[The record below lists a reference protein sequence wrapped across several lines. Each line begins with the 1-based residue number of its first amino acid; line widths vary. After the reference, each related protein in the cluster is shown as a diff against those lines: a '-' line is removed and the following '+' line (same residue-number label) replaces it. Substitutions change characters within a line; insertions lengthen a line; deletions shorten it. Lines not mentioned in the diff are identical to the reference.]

1 MPLPRAL
8 QSLHCFWRHRRK
20 KLTAI
25 SRKHPHSCLHLN
37 SSQCCHLNQ
46 PLIISNINCCDISN
60 SYLWLHHLYVLKC
73 ISYSHPSASPL
84 ARVLFCPDLSKRLC
98 KTPACCCS
106 PRPSLTQCH
115 IVSNL
120 SRQGTDLFEVWGIVT
135 GRTQF

>member
-8 QSLHCFWRHRRK
+8 LSLHCFWRHRRK

-25 SRKHPHSCLHLN
+25 SRKYPHSCLHLN

-60 SYLWLHHLYVLKC
+60 SYLGLHHLYVLKC

-98 KTPACCCS
+98 KPPSPVLLLSTPFPHSMSHRLKLAS
-106 PRPSLTQCH
+106 DKAQTYLKSGVL
-115 IVSNL
+115 
-120 SRQGTDLFEVWGIVT
+120 
-135 GRTQF
+135 